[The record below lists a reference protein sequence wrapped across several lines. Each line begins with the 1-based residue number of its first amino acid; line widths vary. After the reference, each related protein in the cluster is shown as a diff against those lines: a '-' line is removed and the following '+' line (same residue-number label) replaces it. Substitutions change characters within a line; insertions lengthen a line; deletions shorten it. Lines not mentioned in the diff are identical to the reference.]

1 VVNFLRHALFGHGS
15 VVERKKILFGV
26 VIVDAVCDFIVKDV
40 SGLFEL
46 KAIDERIDL
55 FGLSLQT
62 LNNQHLYLLF
72 IKFLKNIAVLYLG
85 TIDGKHSA
93 FTNQEAHI
101 TALAG
106 QKLIANQG
114 VVNQE

>member
-1 VVNFLRHALFGHGS
+1 MVNFLRHALFGHGS

-26 VIVDAVCDFIVKDV
+26 VNVDVVGDFIVKDG

-62 LNNQHLYLLF
+62 LNNQHLNLLF
-72 IKFLKNIAVLYLG
+72 IKFLQNIAVLCLG
-85 TIDGKHSA
+85 TIDGKHSSLTDQESHIAA
-93 FTNQEAHI
+93 F
-101 TALAG
+101 AG

-114 VVNQE
+114 VVN